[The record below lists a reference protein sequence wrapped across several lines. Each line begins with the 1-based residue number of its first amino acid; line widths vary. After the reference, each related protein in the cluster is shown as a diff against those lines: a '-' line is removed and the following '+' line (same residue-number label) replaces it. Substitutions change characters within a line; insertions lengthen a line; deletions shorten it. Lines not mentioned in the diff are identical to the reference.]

1 MRIVEAFYLIVA
13 VLGNSLGRAAVNTGM
28 ALSIHVKETVCIR
41 VLDFS
46 GAGWQNK
53 VSNNTST
60 AVGDTAFGNKAIG
73 KAEGAESGG
82 ISNMSFRPV

>member
-13 VLGNSLGRAAVNTGM
+13 VLGNGLGRAAVNTGM
-28 ALSIHVKETVCIR
+28 TFAIHVKETVCIR
-41 VLDFS
+41 VLGFS

-60 AVGDTAFGNKAIG
+60 AVGDTAFGNEAIG
-73 KAEGAESGG
+73 KTERAEPGG
-82 ISNMSFRPV
+82 ISNMSF